1 MPFIQITA
9 SLLQT
14 LGNTKQQE
22 KIHQTSLIEQ
32 PNKFHHVPRSPG
44 TPRDAFA
51 STVLPRAIGSRSVCL
66 LCSANKTPAGN
77 SFTCRA
83 SFVSVVTPMKTF
95 NVFPNHSLL
104 KSSIRCQPLITA
116 NISFSDCHQFQSRA
130 KYVGVLYCYSQAS
143 LLWIRYF
150 VIQMSGCS
158 NSKCSGKISLSNVRI
173 EQNVLP
179 SRLLCRRWLQ
189 SRICK

>member
-1 MPFIQITA
+1 MPIIRRTV

-14 LGNTKQQE
+14 LGNTQQQQR
-22 KIHQTSLIEQ
+22 KIHQTSLLEQ

-116 NISFSDCHQFQSRA
+116 NISFLRLSPIPIASKMRWSFVLLQSSQS
-130 KYVGVLYCYSQAS
+130 VVNPVFCYS
-143 LLWIRYF
+143 
-150 VIQMSGCS
+150 
-158 NSKCSGKISLSNVRI
+158 
-173 EQNVLP
+173 EE
-179 SRLLCRRWLQ
+179 WLQ
-189 SRICK
+189 